1 MPEFFPDDYIR
12 NRIHVIRRHPV
23 VPLSD
28 LARLYGVARN
38 QLLAHAKRFP
48 GDFCFELEGAETL
61 ALHDGP
67 TAPRQRT
74 YAFTEHGAS
83 VVAYLLATP
92 RAMAVSA
99 QIRRAFRQIHDSGL
113 NGLSLVDRRN
123 EVVAPKTPPQANP
136 RGDSL
141 QSPRNHSMVGRTV

>member
-12 NRIHVIRRHPV
+12 NRIHIIRRHPV

-48 GDFCFELEGAETL
+48 GDFCFELEGTETL
-61 ALHDGP
+61 ILHD
-67 TAPRQRT
+67 APAASRQRT

-83 VVAYLLATP
+83 VVAYLIATP

-99 QIRRAFRQIHDSGL
+99 QIRRAFRQIRDSEV
-113 NGLSLVDRRN
+113 NGVSTVDRRN
-123 EVVAPKTPPQANP
+123 EAVARKPVPSQAYVAIQTHRP
-136 RGDSL
+136 GTIRW
-141 QSPRNHSMVGRTV
+141 